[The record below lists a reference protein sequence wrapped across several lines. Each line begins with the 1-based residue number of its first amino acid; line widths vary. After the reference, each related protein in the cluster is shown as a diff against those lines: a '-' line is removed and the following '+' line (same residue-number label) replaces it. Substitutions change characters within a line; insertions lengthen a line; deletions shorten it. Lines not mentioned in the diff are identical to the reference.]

1 MPRQVDG
8 ESRDRDIRDATLR
21 VIASHGVGGVT
32 IRRVASELGASTS
45 VVTHFTRDK
54 DELLRRAVG
63 AELKERRRQIAEIA
77 ATADD
82 PFWAVMEWS
91 VDADPDGVWPA
102 LVSAAAANV
111 VPAVSQLVR
120 SFDRWWTSLVAR
132 LVSDRLVEGL
142 SKRDAADA
150 IGIVAEGLLL
160 PLDAGN
166 WSAARRHHLAR
177 TLITPL
183 LRR

>member
-1 MPRQVDG
+1 
-8 ESRDRDIRDATLR
+8 
-21 VIASHGVGGVT
+21 
-32 IRRVASELGASTS
+32 
-45 VVTHFTRDK
+45 
-54 DELLRRAVG
+54 
-63 AELKERRRQIAEIA
+63 
-77 ATADD
+77 
-82 PFWAVMEWS
+82 MEWS

-160 PLDAGN
+160 PLDAAN

>member
-1 MPRQVDG
+1 VLHQCRRLDDLGTRHLLEVSHRNKVLSSTKDLNP
-8 ESRDRDIRDATLR
+8 ELR
-21 VIASHGVGGVT
+21 
-32 IRRVASELGASTS
+32 
-45 VVTHFTRDK
+45 
-54 DELLRRAVG
+54 RRAVG
-63 AELKERRRQIAEIA
+63 AELEERRRQVADIA
-77 ATADD
+77 AAADD

-91 VDADPDGVWPA
+91 VDADPNGVWPA
-102 LVSAAAANV
+102 LVSAAAADV

-120 SFDRWWTSLVAR
+120 AFDRWWTSLVAR
-132 LVSDRLVEGL
+132 LVSDRLIDGL

-160 PLDAGN
+160 PLDASN

-177 TLITPL
+177 TLISPL

>member
-8 ESRDRDIRDATLR
+8 ESRDRDIRAATLR
-21 VIASHGVGGVT
+21 VIASHGVSGVT
-32 IRRVASELGASTS
+32 IRKVASELGASTT
-45 VVTHFTRDK
+45 VITHFTRDK

-63 AELKERRRQIAEIA
+63 AELEERRRRVAEIA

-82 PFWAVMEWS
+82 PF
-91 VDADPDGVWPA
+91 WPA

-111 VPAVSQLVR
+111 VPAISELVR
-120 SFDRWWTSLVAR
+120 AFDRWWTSLVAR

-160 PLDAGN
+160 PLDAAN
-166 WSAARRHHLAR
+166 WSAARRRRLAR
-177 TLITPL
+177 TLIIPL

>member
-8 ESRDRDIRDATLR
+8 ESRDRDIRAATLR
-21 VIASHGVGGVT
+21 VIASHGVSGVT
-32 IRRVASELGASTS
+32 IRRVASELCASTS

-63 AELKERRRQIAEIA
+63 AELEERRRQVAEIA

-150 IGIVAEGLLL
+150 MSRQRR
-160 PLDAGN
+160 AGTFTCPRREAVETSKPR
-166 WSAARRHHLAR
+166 WSGS
-177 TLITPL
+177 T
-183 LRR
+183 